1 ATLAMIGQLLVAS
14 GRPQEG
20 IQALEEAL
28 AILEEIGARL
38 DAEQV
43 REILATARGIA
54 GPEAPTR
61 PPAGPAPPAPAGAE
75 TLTIEEWVR
84 RTVEAARQGGPQAA
98 AMRQL
103 ASAVAAAAEAPP
115 ELRAL
120 AGTLL
125 NILMGNF
132 QPDLSGLPEELAR
145 VVQETLGETA
155 TE

>member
-1 ATLAMIGQLLVAS
+1 
-14 GRPQEG
+14 
-20 IQALEEAL
+20 
-28 AILEEIGARL
+28 
-38 DAEQV
+38 
-43 REILATARGIA
+43 
-54 GPEAPTR
+54 
-61 PPAGPAPPAPAGAE
+61 
-75 TLTIEEWVR
+75 
-84 RTVEAARQGGPQAA
+84 ARQGGPQAA